1 MPKMDEGGKPAKEK
15 SPVGYLPTGLFEMIM
30 RKGMLVGD

>member
-15 SPVGYLPTGLFEMIM
+15 SPVGLDQRGFKIYGVTG
-30 RKGMLVGD
+30 